1 MIKQKFSEPSNGG
14 GRWGYRSSDAR
25 CQTKLDPTQH
35 LVGGVGKVGLVL
47 GALSNSVVGKGSAA
61 GSIRTGSGVGL
72 EGIAVDT
79 DGRLGGLGAGLAGG
93 AADGAGAL
101 GDGSV
106 GGVEVG
112 GNRGLLGQGEAGDT
126 LVDQVG
132 LALGVGVDDGLGLGG
147 VGVGRD
153 VAAVG
158 LRGLGLGLAD
168 VLLGHVESA
177 VRHVD
182 GCVCVWVGV
191 SWVDMLVICHWN
203 K

>member
-14 GRWGYRSSDAR
+14 GQWVELGLTSCIRRMIS
-25 CQTKLDPTQH
+25 PTQH
-35 LVGGVGKVGLVL
+35 LVGGVGKAGLVL

-61 GSIRTGSGVGL
+61 GGIRTGSGVGL

-79 DGRLGGLGAGLAGG
+79 DGRLSGLGAGLAGG

-101 GDGSV
+101 GDGAV
-106 GGVEVG
+106 GGVEVRSDG
-112 GNRGLLGQGEAGDT
+112 RLLGQGEAGDA
-126 LVDQVG
+126 LVDQLG

-153 VAAVG
+153 IAAVG
-158 LRGLGLGLAD
+158 LGGLGLGLAD

-182 GCVCVWVGV
+182 GCVFVG
-191 SWVDMLVICHWN
+191 WWKLG
-203 K
+203 